1 MDFQNRFREDFER
14 ENNMINSVGSIQN
27 QAINLLQERRT
38 QILEKLKNGDAEEAI
53 ITGGNA
59 FTKSVWDKMLEGV
72 DNYLDEV
79 KEEQKVRFAKM
90 DEEKEEK
97 ELLLKRADEE
107 KMLQGQSM
115 KEVLSMRNG
124 GSLKVPYGY
133 LAKDGVI
140 EYNGVIFVCDE
151 QHNAI
156 CLGDMTNPKDVITI
170 PLTKGGTLKVNRNS
184 VNDLS
189 KAISMFSPED
199 IRRIM
204 EAIATDTKCRQM
216 QQEMDETVNSI
227 TGSTT
232 YVSENN
238 KADVVTAEQIAELF
252 KNRE

>member
-59 FTKSVWDKMLEGV
+59 FTESVWDKMLEGV

-79 KEEQKVRFAKM
+79 KEEQKVRFAKI
-90 DEEKEEK
+90 DKEQEEKEKLLQSQRVK
-97 ELLLKRADEE
+97 ELLTE
-107 KMLQGQSM
+107 KS
-115 KEVLSMRNG
+115 G
-124 GSLKVPYGY
+124 GSLNVPYGY

-170 PLTKGGTLKVNRNS
+170 PLTEGGTLKVNRDNIH
-184 VNDLS
+184 DLS

-232 YVSENN
+232 YASENN

-252 KNRE
+252 KDRE

>member
-38 QILEKLKNGDAEEAI
+38 QILEKLKNGDAQEAI

-59 FTKSVWDKMLEGV
+59 FTESVWDKMLEGI

-79 KEEQKVRFAKM
+79 KEEQKVRFAKI
-90 DEEKEEK
+90 DKEQEEKEKLLQSQRVK
-97 ELLLKRADEE
+97 ELLTE
-107 KMLQGQSM
+107 KS
-115 KEVLSMRNG
+115 G
-124 GSLKVPYGY
+124 GSLNVPYGY
-133 LAKDGVI
+133 LAKNGMI

-232 YVSENN
+232 YVSQNN
-238 KADVVTAEQIAELF
+238 KEDVVTAEQIAELF

>member
-38 QILEKLKNGDAEEAI
+38 QILEKLKNGDAQEAI

-59 FTKSVWDKMLEGV
+59 FTESVWDKMLEGI

-79 KEEQKVRFAKM
+79 KEEQKVRFAKI
-90 DEEKEEK
+90 DKEQEEKEKLLQSQRVK
-97 ELLLKRADEE
+97 ELLTE
-107 KMLQGQSM
+107 KS
-115 KEVLSMRNG
+115 G
-124 GSLKVPYGY
+124 GSLNVPYGY
-133 LAKDGVI
+133 LAKNGMI

-156 CLGDMTNPKDVITI
+156 CLGDMTDPKDVITI

-204 EAIATDTKCRQM
+204 EAIATDTRCRQM

-232 YVSENN
+232 YVSQNN
-238 KADVVTAEQIAELF
+238 KEDVVTAEQIAELF

>member
-1 MDFQNRFREDFER
+1 
-14 ENNMINSVGSIQN
+14 MINSVGSIQN
-27 QAINLLQERRT
+27 QTINLLQERRT

-59 FTKSVWDKMLEGV
+59 FTESVWDKMLEGI

-79 KEEQKVRFAKM
+79 KEEQKVRFAKI
-90 DEEKEEK
+90 DKEQEEKEKLLQSQRVK
-97 ELLLKRADEE
+97 ELLTE
-107 KMLQGQSM
+107 KS
-115 KEVLSMRNG
+115 G
-124 GSLKVPYGY
+124 GSLNVPYGY
-133 LAKDGVI
+133 LAKNGMI

-184 VNDLS
+184 INDLS

-232 YVSENN
+232 YVSRNN
-238 KADVVTAEQIAELF
+238 KEDVVTAEQIAELF

>member
-38 QILEKLKNGDAEEAI
+38 QILEKLKNDDAQEAI

-59 FTKSVWDKMLEGV
+59 FTESVWDKMLEGI

-90 DEEKEEK
+90 DKEQEEKEKLLQSQRVK
-97 ELLLKRADEE
+97 ELLTE
-107 KMLQGQSM
+107 KS
-115 KEVLSMRNG
+115 G
-124 GSLKVPYGY
+124 GSLNVPYGY
-133 LAKDGVI
+133 LAKNGMI

-232 YVSENN
+232 YVSQNN
-238 KADVVTAEQIAELF
+238 KEDVVTAEQIAELF

>member
-38 QILEKLKNGDAEEAI
+38 QILEKLKNGDAQEAI

-59 FTKSVWDKMLEGV
+59 FTESVWDKMLEGI

-79 KEEQKVRFAKM
+79 KEEQKVRFAKI
-90 DEEKEEK
+90 DKEQEEKEKLLQSQRVK
-97 ELLLKRADEE
+97 ELLTE
-107 KMLQGQSM
+107 KS
-115 KEVLSMRNG
+115 G
-124 GSLKVPYGY
+124 GSLNVPYGY
-133 LAKDGVI
+133 LAKNGMI

-232 YVSENN
+232 YVSQNN
-238 KADVVTAEQIAELF
+238 KEDVVTAEQIAELF
-252 KNRE
+252 KDRE